1 MTAVSIS
8 MLRGVDGFQ
17 LFDTTGTP
25 SGTGIPAI
33 GSFDIGTSAPGAGY
47 DIELRYNTTDQNS
60 VAMRRKDVIIAL
72 RAFERLLM
80 EQGLQQPA
88 GTYTLPGL
96 GI

>member
-60 VAMRRKDVIIAL
+60 APVLRKDIIIAI
-72 RAFERLLM
+72 RAMQRLLL
-80 EQGLQQPA
+80 EAGLQQPA

-96 GI
+96 GV

>member
-1 MTAVSIS
+1 

-33 GSFDIGTSAPGAGY
+33 GAFDIGTSAPGAGY
-47 DIELRYNTTDQNS
+47 DIELRYNLTDQNG
-60 VAMRRKDVIIAL
+60 ANLIRKDIILAV
-72 RAFERLLM
+72 RAMQRLLLL
-80 EQGLQQPA
+80 EAGLQQPA